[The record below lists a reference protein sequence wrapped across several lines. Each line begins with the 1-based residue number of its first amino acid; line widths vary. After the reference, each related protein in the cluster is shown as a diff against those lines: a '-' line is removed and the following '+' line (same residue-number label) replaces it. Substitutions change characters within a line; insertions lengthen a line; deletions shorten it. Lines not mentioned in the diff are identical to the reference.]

1 MHFPAAVS
9 LNSPTQQFITARLST
24 PFGGGVARGCL
35 SLLLHPRKL
44 IDTRTD
50 PCTFRSETKKEGKTT
65 QLAFWGN
72 VATHSEWKS
81 KANGKWEIHL
91 QRARTV
97 KSLRSS
103 NQNPEYCIRR
113 RLSFAAEPSTC
124 SYKIN
129 YLWLLSTSCGS
140 GSAVCM
146 HWKSSWKSATPP
158 HPIRL
163 AKQRPPLKD
172 GSAHPLAA
180 FKAPAAE
187 NGPKKKPHSDSGA

>member
-1 MHFPAAVS
+1 MMNSSAFSSCCILEFPHSA
-9 LNSPTQQFITARLST
+9 IYHR
-24 PFGGGVARGCL
+24 PFVNALAGGVARGCL

-113 RLSFAAEPSTC
+113 RLSFAAGPSTC

-158 HPIRL
+158 
-163 AKQRPPLKD
+163 PP
-172 GSAHPLAA
+172 SAWQNNAHL
-180 FKAPAAE
+180 
-187 NGPKKKPHSDSGA
+187 